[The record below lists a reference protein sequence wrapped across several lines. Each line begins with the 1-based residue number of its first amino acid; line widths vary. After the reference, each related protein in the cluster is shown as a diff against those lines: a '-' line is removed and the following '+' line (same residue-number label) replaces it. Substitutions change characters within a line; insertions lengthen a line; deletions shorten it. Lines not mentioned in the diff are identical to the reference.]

1 MGWTR
6 KSGLTTKLS
15 RDGFHDVFVP
25 GFVDSVGFEVLVP
38 VLEVLVPED
47 LVFDFFSLSEIIEE
61 MTQPI

>member
-1 MGWTR
+1 MGWTG

-15 RDGFHDVFVP
+15 RGRFHDVFVP
-25 GFVDSVGFEVLVP
+25 GFVVSAGFEVLVP